1 MFLNLQLTNIL
12 DDVRIIEKF
21 KNIVFFY
28 KKKCIWFIKFE
39 REKNG
44 KSYILKY

>member
-21 KNIVFFY
+21 KNIVFF
-28 KKKCIWFIKFE
+28 KKKNVYSIRLLDNVMIH
-39 REKNG
+39 
-44 KSYILKY
+44 